1 MRLKKLISIASI
13 ITISLST
20 ACAKKTTA
28 TIPYPTVNNNS
39 QALGDTQNFL
49 PYQQP
54 AQRNQSYYENNAQLS
69 DDTSAFDQNNS
80 PVNNSASQD
89 LANAQNLNNNSS
101 ITDIGNIPDLQPYNP
116 NTSNS
121 SSNSTKVS
129 YTLSNNFPVDQ
140 DKYVPSS
147 IPLVGAYAPDRNQWQ
162 AVGIAVS
169 GSKLVISAYDKS
181 GLFKKGTIITMDS
194 SSGKNWKNIGSAWLG
209 TRHPMDA
216 TVKGVAIDNSNN
228 IYAADSTSILY
239 NLKSPK
245 YSVVK
250 VNSGFGS
257 NDIAILNDSIIIST
271 SSGLKKTDSSLSN
284 PSDFAPSITSSTG
297 IGTDN
302 NGNLYVVSG
311 SEVKKVSSSGTVSSV
326 IKGLSG
332 AIDVTANGNNI
343 FVLTADGINIY
354 DKNGKSLGTFGQ
366 GELLSPQSIASD
378 AKNVYVAD
386 SGSSQK
392 DSQILVY
399 SNMAL

>member
-1 MRLKKLISIASI
+1 MKLKKLISIASI

-20 ACAKKTTA
+20 ACAKRTT
-28 TIPYPTVNNNS
+28 TTVPYPTVNNNS
-39 QALGDTQNFL
+39 QTVGDTQNFL

-54 AQRNQSYYENNAQLS
+54 AQSNQSYYGNNAQLS
-69 DDTSAFDQNNS
+69 DDTSAFDQDNTA
-80 PVNNSASQD
+80 VDNSASQD
-89 LANAQNLNNNSS
+89 LANAQNLDN
-101 ITDIGNIPDLQPYNP
+101 TTGMDDIGNIPDLQPYNP
-116 NTSNS
+116 NTST
-121 SSNSTKVS
+121 SNAPTVS
-129 YTLSNNFPVDQ
+129 YTLSNNFPIDQ

-147 IPLVGAYAPDRNQWQ
+147 IPLIGAYAPDRNQWQ
-162 AVGIAVS
+162 AVGVAVS

-194 SSGKNWKNIGSAWLG
+194 SSGQNWKNLGSAWLG

-216 TVKGVAIDNSNN
+216 TVKGVAMDNSNN

-239 NLKSPK
+239 NLKSPN

-257 NDIAILNDSIIIST
+257 NDIATLNDSIIIST
-271 SSGLKKTDSSLSN
+271 SSGLKKADSSLSS
-284 PSDFAPSITSSTG
+284 PSAFAPSITSSTA

-302 NGNLYVVSG
+302 NGNLYVISG
-311 SEVKKVSSSGTVSSV
+311 SEVKKVSSSGTASSV

-332 AIDVTANGNNI
+332 AIDVTASGNNI

-354 DKNGKSLGTFGQ
+354 DKNGKALGAFGQ
-366 GELLSPQSIASD
+366 GELLSPQAIASD

-399 SNMAL
+399 SNMSL